1 MISVCQIGARMGYAV
16 PASLERKDQ
25 LSRLYTDICAGA
37 TFAQLMNFAGRLTNL
52 DGVRRLGYRRPP
64 VDRNKIMQFP
74 RLGLEYFYR
83 KHRAATLQDEVGTFM
98 WMEERFA
105 NRIIPLLKNDPCD
118 TIYSFN
124 TASLHIIRNKL
135 DKKVVLEQCSLPYLE
150 YLKLVAE
157 EERRYQGWT
166 LCATEALL
174 SDPVVIEYASR
185 EGDELNQ
192 CDHIICPST
201 FVLGFLTARGIP
213 ADKISVLPYGYS
225 FMKGSV
231 ARTIVGRM
239 RVATIGAVELRKG
252 IHHFWEIAKR
262 YSDADFLA
270 IGKIADTIPENRLA
284 ELQKFVQ
291 CTGHLDRG
299 QLEKQ
304 FETISVLL
312 LLTIGEGS
320 ATVVYEALAKGIPVI
335 TTYACGSIVEDG
347 ISGFIVDR
355 HDHHQIIERLERLS
369 QPDFYHEM
377 SCNAIMRSNYGS
389 RTAYGD
395 RLIYTLQNI
404 QSGIR

>member
-1 MISVCQIGARMGYAV
+1 M
-16 PASLERKDQ
+16 
-25 LSRLYTDICAGA
+25 
-37 TFAQLMNFAGRLTNL
+37 
-52 DGVRRLGYRRPP
+52 
-64 VDRNKIMQFP
+64 
-74 RLGLEYFYR
+74 
-83 KHRAATLQDEVGTFM
+83 
-98 WMEERFA
+98 
-105 NRIIPLLKNDPCD
+105 
-118 TIYSFN
+118 
-124 TASLHIIRNKL
+124 
-135 DKKVVLEQCSLPYLE
+135 
-150 YLKLVAE
+150 
-157 EERRYQGWT
+157 
-166 LCATEALL
+166 
-174 SDPVVIEYASR
+174 
-185 EGDELNQ
+185 
-192 CDHIICPST
+192 
-201 FVLGFLTARGIP
+201 
-213 ADKISVLPYGYS
+213 
-225 FMKGSV
+225 
-231 ARTIVGRM
+231 
-239 RVATIGAVELRKG
+239 
-252 IHHFWEIAKR
+252 EIAKR
-262 YSDADFLA
+262 YSDAYFLA